1 MDRQLLV
8 SPDFIDSLDSV
19 NLDEFSDFPVLSKML
34 LEVQEQPPE
43 EAKTELPETSIKIL
57 FSHNEPFK
65 SKNFQDFVSCFNG
78 RYKSIE
84 KIIANR
90 PEMQNITS
98 ISRVRAKKDRET
110 VSIVGLVQSKQLTK
124 NGNINVSVED
134 PTGII
139 NVLVNKNKPELF
151 SLAKDIVC
159 DEVIGV
165 SGVNGD
171 RIIFSNKIFW
181 PEVPYRELKKAPKPG
196 YALFLSDMH
205 VGSNKFLGKEFD
217 KFLRW
222 LNCSTGSPYQR
233 ELASKINYIFIIG
246 DLVDGVGIYPDQDSE
261 LEIEDIYRQYDLCA
275 ELLAKIPER
284 IKVIIC
290 PGNHDA
296 VRISEPQPPLPSEF
310 ASKII
315 NLPNVVSVSNPAL
328 VNIHSSNGFEGFDVL
343 LYHGYS
349 FDYYVSNVDG
359 IRQQGGYDR
368 ADLIMKFLL
377 QRRHLAPSHSSTL
390 YIPCAKDPLVIDKVP
405 DFFATGHIHKSSVSN
420 YRNITLICGSC
431 WQSKTSFQ
439 ERVGHHPEPCRVPI
453 VNLATREMK
462 ILKFG

>member
-1 MDRQLLV
+1 MEDTMKRVGELMDRQLLV

-205 VGSNKFLGKEFD
+205 VGSNKFLGKE
-217 KFLRW
+217 
-222 LNCSTGSPYQR
+222 
-233 ELASKINYIFIIG
+233 
-246 DLVDGVGIYPDQDSE
+246 
-261 LEIEDIYRQYDLCA
+261 
-275 ELLAKIPER
+275 
-284 IKVIIC
+284 
-290 PGNHDA
+290 
-296 VRISEPQPPLPSEF
+296 
-310 ASKII
+310 
-315 NLPNVVSVSNPAL
+315 
-328 VNIHSSNGFEGFDVL
+328 
-343 LYHGYS
+343 
-349 FDYYVSNVDG
+349 
-359 IRQQGGYDR
+359 
-368 ADLIMKFLL
+368 
-377 QRRHLAPSHSSTL
+377 
-390 YIPCAKDPLVIDKVP
+390 
-405 DFFATGHIHKSSVSN
+405 
-420 YRNITLICGSC
+420 
-431 WQSKTSFQ
+431 
-439 ERVGHHPEPCRVPI
+439 
-453 VNLATREMK
+453 
-462 ILKFG
+462 